1 MRISTRAK
9 SPIPGS
15 SHGNQ
20 AVKLLSL
27 LRSNQLLLNATLEGA
42 GKLASAREKALLRN
56 ATLPQT
62 NMEPEKEPVV
72 FVDYCPVEW
81 CSHGVPC

>member
-1 MRISTRAK
+1 MPRRIFEPVLDENYHASKIADSWFKSRQPDSEAFEPPQDAST
-9 SPIPGS
+9 
-15 SHGNQ
+15 
-20 AVKLLSL
+20 
-27 LRSNQLLLNATLEGA
+27 
-42 GKLASAREKALLRN
+42 REKAPLRN

-81 CSHGVPC
+81 GSMLVAGGV